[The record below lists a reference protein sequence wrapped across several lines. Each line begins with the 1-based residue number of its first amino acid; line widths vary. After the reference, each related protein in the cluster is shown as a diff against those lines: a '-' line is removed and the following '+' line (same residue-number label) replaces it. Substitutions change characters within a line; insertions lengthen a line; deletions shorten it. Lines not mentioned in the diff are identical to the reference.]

1 MALLSAVGR
10 GGASRTALAA
20 TALLAAIA
28 FAALTAL
35 AFAQADGPDYFRIT
49 GLKKEDRVNVRRG
62 PDAEAKIV
70 GKIPKDTDG
79 IKNLGCKG
87 GLTQKQW
94 AKASEAKKKAA
105 AKERWCQVEHD
116 GVKGWVSGRFLGEGT
131 APQAQAKPEEQAP
144 PAQQAQPP
152 AAPAVKT
159 SFDCAKAEK
168 NWEKLTC
175 ADNEL
180 AAIDREAA
188 RLYQLASDAMNARPG
203 FEQLLDS
210 QGKWRGQLATCFDR
224 ECVSEM
230 LVRRVHQLRRDFR
243 DTRAQDASG
252 ISMGPLLAR
261 CEGFPQP
268 VAVTFVNSDP
278 GFVYLEWMG
287 GVVVMPHAP
296 SGSAALYEG
305 SFARLHVKADEAL
318 LLVPG
323 GKGEMRCKLEPGG

>member
-10 GGASRTALAA
+10 GSASRTVFAAAALGAA
-20 TALLAAIA
+20 ML
-28 FAALTAL
+28 AALTAL

-79 IKNLGCKG
+79 LKNLGCKG
-87 GLTQKQW
+87 GLSQKQW
-94 AKASEAKKKAA
+94 AKASEARKKLA

-131 APQAQAKPEEQAP
+131 APQAEAKPQEQAT
-144 PAQQAQPP
+144 PP
-152 AAPAVKT
+152 AAPAQAVT
-159 SFDCAKAEK
+159 PSFDCAKAEK
-168 NWEKLTC
+168 NWEKLVC

-180 AAIDREAA
+180 AAIDRETA
-188 RLYQLASDAMNARPG
+188 RLYQLASDALNATPG

-210 QGKWRGQLATCFDR
+210 QSKWRGQLATCFDR

-230 LVRRVHQLRRDFR
+230 LVRRVHQLRRDFN
-243 DTRAQDASG
+243 DTHAQDTNG
-252 ISMGPLLAR
+252 ISMGPVLAR

-268 VAVTFVNSDP
+268 IAMTFVNSDP

-287 GVVVMPHAP
+287 GVVVIPHVP
-296 SGSAALYEG
+296 SGSGALYEG
-305 SFARLHVKADEAL
+305 NFARFHLKSDDAL

-323 GKGEMRCKLEPGG
+323 GKAEMNCKLEKGG

>member
-10 GGASRTALAA
+10 GGASRTVLAVAAL
-20 TALLAAIA
+20 T
-28 FAALTAL
+28 ALTAL

-94 AKASEAKKKAA
+94 TKASEAKKKLA
-105 AKERWCQVEHD
+105 AKERWCQVEHG

-131 APQAQAKPEEQAP
+131 APQAEAKPEEQAP
-144 PAQQAQPP
+144 PPQAQMP
-152 AAPAVKT
+152 AAPAAT
-159 SFDCAKAEK
+159 PSFDCAKAEK
-168 NWEKLTC
+168 NWEKLAC
-175 ADNEL
+175 SDNEL
-180 AAIDREAA
+180 AAADREAA

-210 QGKWRGQLATCFDR
+210 QNKWRGQLATCFDR

-230 LVRRVHQLRRDFR
+230 LVKRVHQLRRDFR
-243 DTRAQDASG
+243 DTRTQDASG

-268 VAVTFVNSDP
+268 IAVTFVNSDP

-287 GVVVMPHAP
+287 GVVVMPHVP
-296 SGSAALYEG
+296 SGSGALYEG
-305 SFARLHVKADEAL
+305 SFARFHLKSDDAL

-323 GKGEMRCKLEPGG
+323 GKAEMNCKLEKGG